1 MQKFCG
7 NVYRQI
13 AQRPESQ
20 RAEPALCH
28 QSCVGGSREKQPV
41 ALDEEARPLLGPED
55 DTEGGVPR
63 TPDFTVA
70 HLKTRLCQP
79 STVSVAFTTSEMT
92 NVSVSQGY

>member
-1 MQKFCG
+1 MATCTARLLKDLKVRG
-7 NVYRQI
+7 
-13 AQRPESQ
+13 
-20 RAEPALCH
+20 
-28 QSCVGGSREKQPV
+28 QSPRSERREKQPV

-55 DTEGGVPR
+55 DTEGGVPG